1 MQLEV
6 ELRFKE
12 VNYSPPKEEGV
23 FLEILD
29 KLWRKTHMNI
39 LVRGNRSSGKSETD
53 SPEHW
58 KPPNASLL
66 A

>member
-1 MQLEV
+1 MV
-6 ELRFKE
+6 
-12 VNYSPPKEEGV
+12 
-23 FLEILD
+23 ILNSRGRYFPL
-29 KLWRKTHMNI
+29 KHRLVNI

-58 KPPNASLL
+58 KPPNVSLL

>member
-1 MQLEV
+1 
-6 ELRFKE
+6 
-12 VNYSPPKEEGV
+12 
-23 FLEILD
+23 
-29 KLWRKTHMNI
+29 MNI

>member
-1 MQLEV
+1 MGKNVTLNPC
-6 ELRFKE
+6 L
-12 VNYSPPKEEGV
+12 
-23 FLEILD
+23 
-29 KLWRKTHMNI
+29 NI